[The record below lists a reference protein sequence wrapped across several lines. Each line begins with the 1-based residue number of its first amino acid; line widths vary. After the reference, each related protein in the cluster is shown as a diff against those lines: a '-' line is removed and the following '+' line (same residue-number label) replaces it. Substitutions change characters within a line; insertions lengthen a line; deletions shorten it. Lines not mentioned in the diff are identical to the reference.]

1 MPTELMNPCG
11 LYTRLDKPLAPRR
24 KLSEIKTLGLFS
36 NIKQNADL
44 YLDNVERLMKA
55 RYPNLE
61 FMRFRKNSSVPAN
74 RPGPVSRTRQRRTWG
89 GLPSSS
95 TR

>member
-11 LYTRLDKPLAPRR
+11 LYARLDKPLAPRR

-61 FMRFRKNSSVPAN
+61 FVRFRKNSSVPAN
-74 RPGPVSRTRQRRTWG
+74 FTHEFLNRCHAVVAAFAD
-89 GLPSSS
+89 
-95 TR
+95 